1 MQLRQL
7 HWNFLNEMKLLYDDH
22 EASVITSMVFES
34 VLGMTNIDLISKG
47 TTVVNSDSQSVIDMA
62 LEKLNQH
69 IPVQYVTGTA
79 WFYGLP
85 FIVRPAV
92 LIPRPETEELVSMA
106 IHFCEKENKKSL
118 IDIGTG
124 SGCIPISIKTNLPH
138 LNVSALDVSCDALYI
153 AKENAKKHAV
163 EIDWL
168 EVDFLDES
176 SWQNLS
182 MYDVIVSNPPY
193 IPLEEKA
200 VMDKNVT
207 AHEPHLALFVPD
219 ERPLI
224 FYEKIALFGKNH
236 LASGGAIFL
245 ETHEKYAGKVA
256 ALFNQNGYDALVH
269 KDFYEKER
277 MVTATRSR

>member
-47 TTVVNSDSQSVIDMA
+47 TTVVNSDSQSAIDMA

-79 WFYGLP
+79 WFYGLT
-85 FIVRPAV
+85 FIVKPAV

-106 IHFCEKENKKSL
+106 INFCEKENKKSL
-118 IDIGTG
+118 IDLGTG

-200 VMDKNVT
+200 EMDKNVT

-219 ERPLI
+219 ESPLI

-236 LASGGAIFL
+236 LAIGGAIFL

-256 ALFNQNGYDALVH
+256 ALFNQNGYDTFIQ